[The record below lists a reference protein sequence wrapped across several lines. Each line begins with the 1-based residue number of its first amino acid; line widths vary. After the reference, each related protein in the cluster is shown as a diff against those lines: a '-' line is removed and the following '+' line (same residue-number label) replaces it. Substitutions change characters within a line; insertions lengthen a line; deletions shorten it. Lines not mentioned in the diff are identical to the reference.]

1 MGGITLSVKI
11 KDDEARSLFA
21 QLERRGANT
30 RIAMASIG
38 EYMLRRTDE
47 RFSAEKDP
55 EGNPWQPLS
64 EETLKKKKHT
74 KILTESSNLRSR
86 IVYKADVDSVALGT
100 NVIYGAI
107 HQLGGK
113 AGRGRK
119 VTIPAR
125 PYLGVNDEDLREF
138 VEILADHLT
147 ELES

>member
-1 MGGITLSVKI
+1 MGGITLTVQVQDK
-11 KDDEARSLFA
+11 EVRSLFTT
-21 QLERRGANT
+21 LERRGGNT

-64 EETLKKKKHT
+64 PETLKTKKHP

-86 IVYKADVDSVALGT
+86 IVYDADVTSVAIGT

-138 VEILADHLT
+138 AEILADHLT